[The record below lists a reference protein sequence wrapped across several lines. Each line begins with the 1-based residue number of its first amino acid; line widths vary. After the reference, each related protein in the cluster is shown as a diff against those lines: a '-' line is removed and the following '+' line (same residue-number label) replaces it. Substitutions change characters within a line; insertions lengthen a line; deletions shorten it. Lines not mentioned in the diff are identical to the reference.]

1 MVVEA
6 GLPTDIGCLFGPPG
20 YNGQR
25 AGRMVMLCASE
36 KAGIKKM
43 YN

>member
-1 MVVEA
+1 LDRVAIM
-6 GLPTDIGCLFGPPG
+6 GKG
-20 YNGQR
+20 YR